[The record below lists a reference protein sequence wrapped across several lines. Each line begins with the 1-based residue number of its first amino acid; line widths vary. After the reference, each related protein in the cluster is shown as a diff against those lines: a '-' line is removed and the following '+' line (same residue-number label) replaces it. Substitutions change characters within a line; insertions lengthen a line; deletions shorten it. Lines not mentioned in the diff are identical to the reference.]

1 MNYNSKKSYKKK
13 HLFFKGRPIP
23 VPRPPPIS
31 LPIPLTKS
39 KSPISFIRPLE
50 RLVTIK
56 GDEII
61 NSIKSLCKQTK
72 LTT

>member
-13 HLFFKGRPIP
+13 RLFLKGRPIP
-23 VPRPPPIS
+23 VPYLY

-39 KSPISFIRPLE
+39 KSPKSFIRPLE

>member
-1 MNYNSKKSYKKK
+1 MNYNSKKSYNKKR
-13 HLFFKGRPIP
+13 LFLKGRPIP
-23 VPRPPPIS
+23 VPYLY